1 VLEPLAGKYPDRAY
15 LFELLGMTSFIMHD
29 PEAAREAF
37 VKALELIPPEK
48 RTASGPGSASL
59 LQYNLATSYLLSG
72 FPLMAYE
79 TIQKVDCDA
88 MGQPPHTP
96 IDPKAC
102 REFSQVCDGNVTA
115 MAEEAGLPRDQ
126 FLAYGLALEKGHLA
140 LPRNQPELARQYFH
154 EAIRLQPTES
164 QPYVGLSSAYTL
176 EGQPDEARQQLEYVL
191 ENLAPGDPATLN
203 SLLRLLVV
211 QGKNEEARS
220 YREQL
225 AALPLPELLES
236 RVELAGAWAYLDED
250 RPIFELIE
258 PILNSPQE
266 WKELLE
272 MEQGGNDETLAEA
285 LLLGV
290 VSAAH
295 LDRVEQAI
303 SWLEKAAA
311 EALLPEDDHSVVL
324 LTRIWHALA
333 NDEAGPRPGG
343 RFFYYNPTIFL
354 QTILLGQP
362 NLAEVIQG
370 VKQGEE
376 LSEET
381 ENLMQRMEEHSHQ
394 FLEALVYNVWVDND
408 LASMAASL
416 DLIAQIE
423 SEQPGQAEPG
433 KSETLERLAFSRSG
447 GVLLHLTALATLIRR
462 GVVAEDAPVTI
473 WLGDRQQTGT
483 FKELAEVASEESPE
497 EEPDPGETEG

>member
-1 VLEPLAGKYPDRAY
+1 
-15 LFELLGMTSFIMHD
+15 
-29 PEAAREAF
+29 
-37 VKALELIPPEK
+37 
-48 RTASGPGSASL
+48 
-59 LQYNLATSYLLSG
+59 
-72 FPLMAYE
+72 
-79 TIQKVDCDA
+79 
-88 MGQPPHTP
+88 
-96 IDPKAC
+96 
-102 REFSQVCDGNVTA
+102 

-140 LPRNQPELARQYFH
+140 LSRNQPELARQYFH

-191 ENLAPGDPATLN
+191 ENLTPGDPATLN

-211 QGKNEEARS
+211 QGKTGEARS

-225 AALPLPELLES
+225 AALPRPELLEN

-272 MEQGGNDETLAEA
+272 MEQEGNDDTLAEA

-303 SWLEKAAA
+303 SWLEKAAE
-311 EALLPEDDHSVVL
+311 EALLPEDDSSVAL
-324 LTRIWHALA
+324 LMRLWQALE

-354 QTILLGQP
+354 QMVLLGQS
-362 NLAEVIQG
+362 NLADLIRVA
-370 VKQGEE
+370 KQGEE
-376 LSEET
+376 LSAET
-381 ENLMQRMEEHSHQ
+381 ENLLRWMEEHSDQ
-394 FLEALVYNVWVDND
+394 FLDALLFNVWIDND
-408 LASMAASL
+408 LTSIAASL

-423 SEQPGQAEPG
+423 SEQPENEQPPQAETG
-433 KSETLERLAFSRSG
+433 RSETLERLAFSRSG

-462 GVVAEDAPVTI
+462 GVIAEDAPVTI

-483 FKELAEVASEESPE
+483 LNELAEVVSEESSE
-497 EEPDPGETEG
+497 EEPDPGETGD